1 MANLVDE
8 AAPQF
13 KLPDHEKHHFEIDE
27 AGNQPYA
34 SPLLSHIYIYIWFLF
49 RKSCFVKYCYT
60 IFFHRQILKLKM
72 LAL

>member
-34 SPLLSHIYIYIWFLF
+34 SPLLSHIYIYMVFVQKKLF
-49 RKSCFVKYCYT
+49 C
-60 IFFHRQILKLKM
+60 
-72 LAL
+72 